1 MYNNPRYRAKLVYIN
16 TDYNG
21 IAIFDY
27 EEDEYDCLY
36 YATGFDSNSIA
47 KLKCWAENEEF
58 DNIRDFIRNWFEWGG
73 NSHAVS
79 NFEQFKNSA
88 DFERWIEL

>member
-1 MYNNPRYRAKLVYIN
+1 MYSNRAKLVYIN

-58 DNIRDFIRNWFEWGG
+58 DNIRDFVRNLMPLVTLNNLKIQLILRGG
-73 NSHAVS
+73 LNY
-79 NFEQFKNSA
+79 E
-88 DFERWIEL
+88 

>member
-27 EEDEYDCLY
+27 EE
-36 YATGFDSNSIA
+36 
-47 KLKCWAENEEF
+47 NEEF
-58 DNIRDFIRNWFEWGG
+58 SKIRDFVSNWFEWGG
-73 NSHAVS
+73 NYHAVS
-79 NFEQFKNSA
+79 NYEQFKNSA
-88 DFERWIEL
+88 DFERWMEL

>member
-21 IAIFDY
+21 IA
-27 EEDEYDCLY
+27 
-36 YATGFDSNSIA
+36 A

-58 DNIRDFIRNWFEWGG
+58 DNIRDFVRNWFEWGG

>member
-27 EEDEYDCLY
+27 EE
-36 YATGFDSNSIA
+36 
-47 KLKCWAENEEF
+47 NEEF
-58 DNIRDFIRNWFEWGG
+58 SKIRDFVSNWFEWGG

-79 NFEQFKNSA
+79 NYEQFKNSA
-88 DFERWIEL
+88 DFERWMEL

>member
-27 EEDEYDCLY
+27 EEDEY
-36 YATGFDSNSIA
+36 
-47 KLKCWAENEEF
+47 
-58 DNIRDFIRNWFEWGG
+58 GG
-73 NSHAVS
+73 NSC
-79 NFEQFKNSA
+79 
-88 DFERWIEL
+88 R

>member
-36 YATGFDSNSIA
+36 YATGFDS
-47 KLKCWAENEEF
+47 
-58 DNIRDFIRNWFEWGG
+58 IRDFVRNWFEWGG
-73 NSHAVS
+73 NSHAIS
-79 NFEQFKNSA
+79 NYEQFKNSA
-88 DFERWIEL
+88 DFEGWIEL